1 MVSLNFL
8 KILFR
13 FFELYLLIYYDFCF
27 HNITDESEN
36 EDISEEQL
44 FCISTKPTLDNNSQS
59 ENNSEIPS
67 NSKKRKKQQEK
78 EGRKYPKYNE
88 AMEQSYE
95 KFLFGNSFPK
105 TKIDESSSDSS
116 SDESDIEDVGPV
128 HKITAKVDSDSDSTD
143 SGM

>member
-8 KILFR
+8 KKD
-13 FFELYLLIYYDFCF
+13 FFLLYLLTYYDFCF

-67 NSKKRKKQQEK
+67 NNKKRKKQQEK

-128 HKITAKVDSDSDSTD
+128 HKITAQVDSDSDSTD

>member
-1 MVSLNFL
+1 
-8 KILFR
+8 
-13 FFELYLLIYYDFCF
+13 
-27 HNITDESEN
+27 
-36 EDISEEQL
+36 
-44 FCISTKPTLDNNSQS
+44 
-59 ENNSEIPS
+59 
-67 NSKKRKKQQEK
+67 
-78 EGRKYPKYNE
+78 
-88 AMEQSYE
+88 MEQSYE